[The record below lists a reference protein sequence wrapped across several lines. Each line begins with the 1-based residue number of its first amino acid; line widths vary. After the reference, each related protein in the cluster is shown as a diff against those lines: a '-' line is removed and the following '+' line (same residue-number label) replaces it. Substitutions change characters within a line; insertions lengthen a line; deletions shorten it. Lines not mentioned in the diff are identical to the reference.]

1 MVLKN
6 IVSKLL
12 PSLKK
17 ENTYNYALY
26 LGESGWGN
34 RDLLILLATNGNV
47 QFIGDAH
54 YKYNFDSNGTTINQ
68 YYWNKEVSG
77 REYTIP
83 NIDVKSIKK
92 KPKHI
97 QGIDGTDVTAYSIK
111 GDTIRKLWKEE
122 DYDQIPILKELMTYD
137 FNATFGKQLS
147 ERNQMRKKKYLER
160 MQVRNE

>member
-1 MVLKN
+1 MALKN
-6 IVSKLL
+6 IISKLL

-34 RDLLILLATNGNV
+34 RDLLILLDINGNAK
-47 QFIGDAH
+47 FIGDAH
-54 YKYNFDSNGTTINQ
+54 YKYNFDLNGTIIDQ
-68 YYWNKEVSG
+68 CYWDKEVPG

-83 NIDVKSIKK
+83 NINVKSIEK

-97 QGIDGTDVTAYSIK
+97 TGFDGTEVTAYIIK

-122 DYDQIPILKELMTYD
+122 DYDQILILKEVLAYD
-137 FNATFGKQLS
+137 YKATFGKNTM
-147 ERNQMRKKKYLER
+147 RNKKCH
-160 MQVRNE
+160 